1 MIKFTAVVPVH
12 WSVILFGA
20 VFGSGTGNSMTS
32 RERSAG
38 ALPTQHSVASTSRNA
53 TVRTTSREHVRASR
67 REVLAHA
74 LLNSAQWPL
83 QLRSSQ
89 STWTAKRNRKRP
101 QPSNRIPTL
110 PASLSP
116 PPAGTWPAVHRY
128 PIDAVDSRPPEDKEP
143 LHVQP
148 LPRAA
153 SRGKGRPAA
162 VSRRDHTESLIPR
175 RPASQRWST
184 ATETAAEEETPQS
197 SSFQKRSRHCAPAAR
212 STSFP
217 KAETKCASGDACKR
231 SSQPCFLTRC
241 GELPVAPLHVD
252 GLPSPN
258 NDVQGVGKR
267 APQDVDVISYATGEP
282 QRCKKYLCD
291 HILVGR

>member
-1 MIKFTAVVPVH
+1 MFKFTAAVSVH

-20 VFGSGTGNSMTS
+20 VFGSGTRNSMTS

-38 ALPTQHSVASTSRNA
+38 ALPTQHSVASTSRNT

-74 LLNSAQWPL
+74 LLNPAQWPL

-89 STWTAKRNRKRP
+89 STGTAKRNRKRP

-110 PASLSP
+110 SP

-128 PIDAVDSRPPEDKEP
+128 QIDAVDSRPPEDKEP

-184 ATETAAEEETPQS
+184 ATATAAEEANSKS
-197 SSFQKRSRHCAPAAR
+197 SSFQKRSRHCAPTAR

-217 KAETKCASGDACKR
+217 KAETTCGSGDARKR

-241 GELPVAPLHVD
+241 GELPVAPLDAD

-258 NDVQGVGKR
+258 NDVQGVAKR
-267 APQDVDVISYATGEP
+267 APQDVDEISYAKGEP

-291 HILVGR
+291 HISLGR